1 VTTEAFTGPLPRAFR
16 STAFVAV
23 ASALAGGLAIVAVIG
38 FVHLL
43 SGSTG
48 QQAAH
53 IYTAPG
59 HAFSIA
65 VPQGW
70 TALPSTQVA
79 KVPGSPVA
87 LLRRADGRGL
97 LVVRRT
103 AAVQGDLR
111 AVARTLTSDLSRRFA
126 GFRLVSARLGRV
138 RAGGAF
144 LYTFV
149 RGARGTVQSLAVTRI
164 GGKTYRIDSVV
175 PGDAPDVARQTGA
188 IVGSFGP

>member
-1 VTTEAFTGPLPRAFR
+1 VTTQALTRPHPRGLR
-16 STAFVAV
+16 STAVVAV
-23 ASALAGGLAIVAVIG
+23 ASALAGGLAILALIG
-38 FVHLL
+38 LVHLL
-43 SGSTG
+43 GGSNG
-48 QQAAH
+48 KAAH
-53 IYTAPG
+53 TYTAPG

-65 VPQGW
+65 VPEGW
-70 TALPSTQVA
+70 TAMPADQVA
-79 KVPGSPVA
+79 RVPGRPAAV
-87 LLRRADGRGL
+87 LRRADGRGL

-103 AAVQGDLR
+103 AAVHGDLR
-111 AVARTLTSDLSRRFA
+111 AAARILTADLSRRFA

-149 RGARGTVQSLAVTRI
+149 RGARGIVQSLALTRI
-164 GGKTYRIDSVV
+164 GGPTYRIDSVV